1 MTRRGFAKRCSIWM
15 AGKRHRASESSRVT
29 HEGERMWRWLYDCR
43 HAWDSAAP
51 LSSREGALELPQ
63 RTRVHALRRRPRV
76 SLTASRTRSFCVC
89 PRRSLV
95 SRDCLMSLE
104 AHFCQSFSQ
113 QLVSRPVASSQNGRN
128 CQYTCSCV
136 IVAEGGSRGTQTPR
150 SAFYEEEEEENSF
163 AHSSLV
169 LCAIALAAFIER
181 RHGWDVFH
189 DDRREN
195 EWTTKRLPKCCCVNN
210 SPHFL
215 SKGLPAPCRHSLF
228 VYVPPCLF
236 DFNHPLE
243 VGTQ

>member
-128 CQYTCSCV
+128 CQYTCASFLRDSCGRRFPWHTNASEC
-136 IVAEGGSRGTQTPR
+136 ILWRGRGRKQ
-150 SAFYEEEEEENSF
+150 
-163 AHSSLV
+163 
-169 LCAIALAAFIER
+169 LC
-181 RHGWDVFH
+181 
-189 DDRREN
+189 
-195 EWTTKRLPKCCCVNN
+195 
-210 SPHFL
+210 
-215 SKGLPAPCRHSLF
+215 SLF
-228 VYVPPCLF
+228 LGFVCHRSCSVHWEATRVRCF
-236 DFNHPLE
+236 SWWSTGKWVNHKAAP
-243 VGTQ
+243 